1 MSQLSIK
8 NKFISTVR
16 AYPLAS
22 FFILAYLG
30 SWIGWSPWWLSQTGV
45 GLLPY
50 ELPHSAV
57 AGINQ
62 LGLIAGPLVAV
73 FVVTRIAS
81 GRKGVKQL
89 QKSFTQWRVHPLA
102 YILAFVAI
110 PLAICAAYFLFGGV
124 GISSDISPAII
135 MTLLVTFV
143 TYLAGGPL
151 QEEGGWRGFA
161 LHRLQQRYHPLAAA
175 VILGIM
181 HCLWHIP
188 LFFTSEWDTA
198 RSGVSQLWAYLVLVV
213 SMSVVM
219 SWLVN
224 KARGSVFLAILAHN
238 SVNWSLFV
246 VATLS
251 GVAVANNW
259 PAALSL
265 TVLAIV
271 AIVATRGR
279 LAFEQSNKQ

>member
-8 NKFISTVR
+8 NKFISIIR

-57 AGINQ
+57 AGVNQ
-62 LGLIAGPLVAV
+62 LGLIAGPLVTV

-89 QKSFTQWRVHPLA
+89 KKSFTQWRVHPLA

-135 MTLLVTFV
+135 TTLLVTFV

-161 LHRLQQRYHPLAAA
+161 LHRLQQRYHPLVAA
-175 VILGIM
+175 VILGVV
-181 HCLWHIP
+181 HCLWHTP

-213 SMSVVM
+213 SMLVVM

-265 TVLAIV
+265 TALAVV

-279 LAFEQSNKQ
+279 LAFEESNR

>member
-30 SWIGWSPWWLSQTGV
+30 SWIGWGPWWLSQTGV

-135 MTLLVTFV
+135 TTLLVTFV

-161 LHRLQQRYHPLAAA
+161 LHRLQQRYHPLVAA
-175 VILGIM
+175 VILGIV

-259 PAALSL
+259 PAALGL
-265 TVLAIV
+265 TALAIV

-279 LAFEQSNKQ
+279 LAFERSNK

>member
-1 MSQLSIK
+1 M
-8 NKFISTVR
+8 
-16 AYPLAS
+16 
-22 FFILAYLG
+22 
-30 SWIGWSPWWLSQTGV
+30 SQTGV

-161 LHRLQQRYHPLAAA
+161 LHRLQQRYHPLVAA

-279 LAFEQSNKQ
+279 LAFEQSNK

>member
-8 NKFISTVR
+8 NKFIGTVR

-50 ELPHSAV
+50 ELPRSVV

-102 YILAFVAI
+102 YIFAFVAI

-135 MTLLVTFV
+135 TTLLVTFV

-161 LHRLQQRYHPLAAA
+161 LHRLQQRYHPLVAA
-175 VILGIM
+175 VILGIV

-238 SVNWSLFV
+238 SVNWSLFA

-265 TVLAIV
+265 TALAVV
-271 AIVATRGR
+271 AIVVTRGR
-279 LAFEQSNKQ
+279 LAFEQGNK

>member
-1 MSQLSIK
+1 MSQLSII
-8 NKFISTVR
+8 NKFISIIR

-57 AGINQ
+57 AGVNQ
-62 LGLIAGPLVAV
+62 LGLIAGPLAAV

-81 GRKGVKQL
+81 GRKGVRQL

-110 PLAICAAYFLFGGV
+110 PLAICVAYFLFGGV

-135 MTLLVTFV
+135 TTLLVTFV

-161 LHRLQQRYHPLAAA
+161 LHRLQQRYHPLVAA
-175 VILGIM
+175 VILGVV
-181 HCLWHIP
+181 HCLWYIP

-259 PAALSL
+259 PAALAL

-279 LAFEQSNKQ
+279 LAFEESNK

>member
-1 MSQLSIK
+1 M
-8 NKFISTVR
+8 
-16 AYPLAS
+16 
-22 FFILAYLG
+22 
-30 SWIGWSPWWLSQTGV
+30 SQTGV

-50 ELPHSAV
+50 ELPRSAV

-81 GRKGVKQL
+81 GRKGVRQL
-89 QKSFTQWRVHPLA
+89 QKSFTQWRAHPLA
-102 YILAFVAI
+102 CILAFAAI

-135 MTLLVTFV
+135 TTLLVVFV
-143 TYLAGGPL
+143 IYLAGGPI

-161 LHRLQQRYHPLAAA
+161 LHRLQQRYHPLVAA
-175 VILGIM
+175 VILGVV

-259 PAALSL
+259 PAALGL

-279 LAFEQSNKQ
+279 LAFEQSNK